1 MIISLDYEQKR
12 LITQGGIPLGNDS
25 SQARPAVAVRILA
38 ALLILYLC
46 SSCVSSTAGN
56 KNGSSSLPVIS
67 IMAPLHFPHPP
78 SQEIIAQVEALAKVK
93 LDINWVPDGIYTDKM
108 NTALSTNSLKK
119 ATFVKHTDYIF
130 VKNAIR
136 SGSFWEIGSYLERFP
151 NLRHLD
157 AGILEQAAI
166 DGKIFGLYT
175 ERPSSRQGIIIR
187 EDWLEALK
195 LGKPETL
202 EDLYEVIK
210 QFTLGDP
217 DGNGQQ
223 DTVGLADRN
232 DLVFGAFKT
241 LSSYFGTPNNWG
253 IVDKKVIPEFE
264 TAPYLETMNFMKR
277 LYDEKLMNA
286 DFAVTSKDMQRDQII
301 RGAAGVYIGSMTD
314 VQRLSDE
321 AKQLNPKARF
331 TLVNRIQGPGGGY
344 HIWSIPN
351 YNGLYLFSKKAIRTE
366 EELLEQLAFFDRTM
380 DKELANLM
388 RYGIEGKHYT
398 LNGEKVQLPEA
409 TSQLR
414 VTEVNALYPLMIA
427 DLSNPN
433 LLKVAE
439 KESMWE
445 LAERLSADNDKFI
458 VKDPTIGLESK
469 TYDEKSMEL
478 NKIISDATYKYIL
491 GQISA
496 DGFYQEVDRWKR
508 SGGSQMMAE
517 YTDAY
522 FKRE

>member
-1 MIISLDYEQKR
+1 MGNGSKIAGLRISCRFFIACLV
-12 LITQGGIPLGNDS
+12 LITCASCATSPAPSKRNDDN
-25 SQARPAVAVRILA
+25 AMP
-38 ALLILYLC
+38 
-46 SSCVSSTAGN
+46 T
-56 KNGSSSLPVIS
+56 IS

-78 SQEIIAQVEALAKVK
+78 SGEIITMLEGLTNVK

-136 SGSFWEIGSYLERFP
+136 SGSFWEIGPYLEQFP

-157 AGILEQAAI
+157 AGILGQAAI
-166 DGKIFGLYT
+166 DGRIYGLYT
-175 ERPSSRQGIIIR
+175 ERPSSRQGVILR
-187 EDWLEALK
+187 EDWLDNLG
-195 LGKPETL
+195 LGKPGTIE
-202 EDLYEVIK
+202 ELYEVIK

-217 DGNGQQ
+217 DRNGQK

-253 IVDKKVIPEFE
+253 IKDKKIVPEFE
-264 TAPYLETMNFMKR
+264 TAPYMDTMNFMKR
-277 LYDEKLMNA
+277 LYDEQLMNA
-286 DFAVTSKDMQRDQII
+286 DFAVTSKEMQRDIII
-301 RGAAGVYIGSMTD
+301 RGGAGVYIGSMTD

-321 AKQLNPKARF
+321 AKQINPEARF
-331 TLVNRIQGPGGGY
+331 TLVNRIQGPEGY
-344 HIWSIPN
+344 RVWSIPN

-380 DKELANLM
+380 DKDVANLM
-388 RYGIEGKHYT
+388 RYGIEGKHY
-398 LNGEKVQLPEA
+398 NMAGNQVQLPEE

-414 VTEVNALYPLMIA
+414 VTEVNALYALMIA

-433 LLKVAE
+433 VLKAAE
-439 KESMWE
+439 KETMWE
-445 LAERLSADNDKFI
+445 MAERLSADNDKFI

-478 NKIISDATYKYIL
+478 YKIISDATYQYML

-496 DGFYQEVDRWKR
+496 QGFYEEVDRWKR
-508 SGGSQMMAE
+508 SGGSLMMSE

-522 FKRE
+522 FQR

>member
-1 MIISLDYEQKR
+1 MSNRSLSAKLSMSCR
-12 LITQGGIPLGNDS
+12 FI
-25 SQARPAVAVRILA
+25 A
-38 ALLILYLC
+38 ALLILLL
-46 SSCVSSTAGN
+46 SASCAASSTPDKD
-56 KNGSSSLPVIS
+56 KNDHAVTTIS

-78 SQEIIAQVEALAKVK
+78 SAEMLARLEELTNVK

-136 SGSFWEIGSYLERFP
+136 SGSFWEIGPYLEQFP
-151 NLRHLD
+151 NLRHLSSD
-157 AGILEQAAI
+157 ILGQAAI
-166 DGKIFGLYT
+166 DGRIYGLYT

-187 EDWLEALK
+187 EDWLDELQ
-195 LGKPETL
+195 LGTPGTIE
-202 EDLYEVIK
+202 ELYEVIK
-210 QFTLGDP
+210 QFTLKDP
-217 DGNGQQ
+217 DRNGQN

-241 LSSYFGTPNNWG
+241 LSSYFGAPNNWG
-253 IVDKKVIPEFE
+253 VVDNKVIPEFE
-264 TAPYLETMNFMKR
+264 TAPYMDTMNFMKR
-277 LYDEKLMNA
+277 LYDGQLMNA
-286 DFAVTSKDMQRDQII
+286 DFAVTSKDMQRDKII
-301 RGAAGVYIGSMTD
+301 RGTAGVYIGSMTD

-321 AKQLNPKARF
+321 AKRINPKARF
-331 TLVNRIQGPGGGY
+331 TLVNRIQGPEGY
-344 HIWSIPN
+344 RVWSIPN

-366 EELLEQLAFFDRTM
+366 EELLAQLAFFDRTM
-380 DKELANLM
+380 DKDTANLM
-388 RYGIEGKHYT
+388 RYGIEGKHYRMD
-398 LNGEKVQLPEA
+398 GDQIQLPEE

-414 VTEVNALYPLMIA
+414 VTEVNALYSLMIA

-439 KESMWE
+439 QETMWE

-478 NKIISDATYKYIL
+478 YKIISDATYKYIL

-496 DGFYQEVDRWKR
+496 EGFYQEVDRWKR
-508 SGGSQMMAE
+508 SGGSLMMSE
-517 YTDAY
+517 YTAAY
-522 FKRE
+522 LGKQPNG